1 MNWDAIGAMGEI
13 VGAAAVVA
21 SLVYLA
27 VQIRIQN
34 RESRMSSM
42 HDISVGYRDALA
54 AMAEGGMADLFAK
67 AIDDYESLTRPEMLR
82 LIAAVSRLYRVW
94 EEAYLLYESGYLAKR
109 TWETMLRQF
118 NGYNSVR
125 PFYEVWAI
133 RKQYFDNE
141 FREFVGGLDPVDYGF
156 LPVAQ
161 GDA

>member
-27 VQIRIQN
+27 VQIRNQN
-34 RESRMSSM
+34 RESRMSAM
-42 HDISVGYRDALA
+42 HDISVGYRDGLA
-54 AMAEGGMADLFAK
+54 GMAEGDMADLFAK

-82 LIAAVSRLYRVW
+82 LIAAASRQYRVW
-94 EEAYLLYESGYLAKR
+94 EEAYLLYESGYLEKR

-141 FREFVGGLDPVDYGF
+141 FREFVDSLDPVDYSF
-156 LPVAQ
+156 LPVAH